1 MIEGEK
7 QIRMAIR
14 DAVNRNSRKPF
25 DWGGLSGY
33 EQMEAIQ
40 PALHQMLTANP
51 GSQYLQRLTH
61 QVERVLEKNRTLAT
75 DLQIA
80 HQWLE
85 RTADCLHY
93 PPKPKVPDSTQAI
106 TLNSQLIAQEME
118 ELIVNFQPEAKHQP
132 AQTALKNALQ
142 RTWKAYGKDL
152 LHCYDIPGLPPDNLK
167 MESMFGKLRRHQR
180 RISGRKS
187 TRELRDFGQYQIL
200 CLAESEAVLL
210 EQIRKVPVAEY
221 QRHRLRLAEAEVPRQ
236 FFYCL
241 HRDPVKQMQRLADRY
256 SARCSVGA
264 RS

>member
-1 MIEGEK
+1 
-7 QIRMAIR
+7 MAIR

-93 PPKPKVPDSTQAI
+93 PPKPKFPI
-106 TLNSQLIAQEME
+106 
-118 ELIVNFQPEAKHQP
+118 
-132 AQTALKNALQ
+132 
-142 RTWKAYGKDL
+142 
-152 LHCYDIPGLPPDNLK
+152 
-167 MESMFGKLRRHQR
+167 
-180 RISGRKS
+180 
-187 TRELRDFGQYQIL
+187 
-200 CLAESEAVLL
+200 
-210 EQIRKVPVAEY
+210 
-221 QRHRLRLAEAEVPRQ
+221 
-236 FFYCL
+236 
-241 HRDPVKQMQRLADRY
+241 
-256 SARCSVGA
+256 
-264 RS
+264 